1 MNEQE
6 ALALIA
12 EELKANEESREAFQK
27 SPRAFLTGFLSKH
40 QELGELSDD
49 QLEGVA
55 GGAYSF
61 NFNLNDFASK
71 LAVSADFGT
80 EFVSRINAKQQVMW

>member
-6 ALALIA
+6 ALALLA
-12 EELKANEESREAFQK
+12 EELKVNQKSREAFQE

-49 QLEGVA
+49 ALEGVA
-55 GGAYSF
+55 GGFSF
-61 NFNLNDFASK
+61 NLTDFASR
-71 LAVSADFGT
+71 LATSATFDK